1 MPRLE
6 LLAAARR
13 LAWPLGLAIS
23 SALAGSLAA
32 QNDSAAEASPSTGR
46 ADRVVPA
53 RAPAVRRKDD
63 EKLGERLREGTR
75 ISDVSGSFQ
84 FSGDRASF
92 HPDGKGDKGE
102 SFRVLENLA
111 LERIISEL
119 GRARGTLQWTVSGT
133 VTEFKNTNY
142 LLVTKAVVQ
151 SHGESAAA
159 P

>member
-1 MPRLE
+1 MPCHV

-32 QNDSAAEASPSTGR
+32 QIDAAADASPSAGQ
-46 ADRVVPA
+46 ADRVMPA

-63 EKLGERLREGTR
+63 DKLGERLREGTR

-133 VTEFKNTNY
+133 VTEFKNANF

-151 SHGESAAA
+151 SQPESAAA